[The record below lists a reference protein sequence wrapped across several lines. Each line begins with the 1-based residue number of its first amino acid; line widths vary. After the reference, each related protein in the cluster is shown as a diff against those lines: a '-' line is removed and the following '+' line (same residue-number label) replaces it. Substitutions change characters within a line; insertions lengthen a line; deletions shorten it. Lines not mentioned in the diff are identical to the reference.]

1 MTKLKVMTILGTRP
15 EIIRLSRV
23 MERLDRYADH
33 VIVHT
38 GQNWDYELNE
48 VFFEDL
54 GVRKP
59 DHFLGVGG
67 GSLGETLGG
76 ILIQTEKALAQEKP
90 DAVLILGDTNSAIS
104 AIMARRMKIPVYHM
118 EAGNR
123 SFDRNVPEETNRRLV
138 DHIADFNL
146 VYTEHARRHLLSEGL
161 EHRRI
166 NLTGSPMREVLNHY
180 HKQIAASDIL
190 DRLRLSRREYFV
202 VSLHREENVDD
213 RQRLSSLVETL
224 NVLAENY
231 GYPVIVST
239 HPRTRKRLDALN
251 LTFHKKVTDAKPFG
265 FHDYNHLQMNA
276 FCAISDSGTIAEE
289 ASILGFPAITPRDA
303 IERPEGLDVGCVM
316 ITGLDRDTML
326 NGIQAITSA
335 FAEREAEGLSHPVPA
350 DYCIANASER
360 VVNLILGTAR
370 LSNAWDGI
378 RSNEGSGL

>member
-1 MTKLKVMTILGTRP
+1 MSKLKVITILGTRP

-23 MERLDRYADH
+23 MDRLDHFTDQ

-67 GSLGETLGG
+67 GSLGETLAG
-76 ILIQTEKALAQEKP
+76 ILVGAEKVLAAEKP
-90 DAVLILGDTNSAIS
+90 DAVLILGDTNSALS

-138 DHIADFNL
+138 DHVADFNL

-166 NLTGSPMREVLNHY
+166 NLTGSPMREVLEHY
-180 HKQIAASDIL
+180 RHRIERSDVL
-190 DRLRLSRREYFV
+190 SRLKLKRREYFI
-202 VSLHREENVDD
+202 VSLHREENVDN
-213 RQRLSSLVETL
+213 RTRLISLIETL
-224 NVLAENY
+224 NTLAEKY
-231 GYPVIVST
+231 GFPVIVST
-239 HPRTRKRLDALN
+239 HPRTRTRLEALDVALHCN
-251 LTFHKKVTDAKPFG
+251 VQYSKPFG
-265 FHDYNHLQMNA
+265 FHDYNNLQMNA

-303 IERPEGLDVGCVM
+303 IERPESVDVGCLIM
-316 ITGLDRDTML
+316 TGLDRDTML
-326 NGIQAITSA
+326 NGITAVTQM
-335 FAEREAEGLSHPVPA
+335 FAERIAKGVAHPVPA
-350 DYCIANASER
+350 DYCITNTSER
-360 VVNLILGTAR
+360 VVSLILGTAR
-370 LSNAWDGI
+370 LSNQWDGI
-378 RSNEGSGL
+378 RKNDVS